1 MVKILRF
8 RAKNFKNIKEV
19 EIVPGDDSMVI
30 VGGLNAAGKTSCLSA
45 IQATLGGKRLIDKM
59 PIRDGEETGFT
70 EVMLDEDGTL
80 DPVPI
85 IVRRHWEEFGRKTW
99 LTITTKDGYEAPS
112 PQHILDQFFS
122 AVTFDPLSFS
132 RMTPGQQA
140 ASLRDL
146 VGLDIEGI
154 EIREQEA
161 YKARA
166 DINRI
171 GLQYKNE
178 LAGMPG
184 PFVVDD
190 TPCDVVSLSQQLNH
204 ANIDNAELDALVA
217 ENEKLKAKIEASTKK
232 LALNEHRLS
241 KMQRVDIHAIM
252 ASISSAEARARM
264 KADNEKRARMTKK
277 LEELRATSKDLSDTL
292 AALARE
298 KAEALN
304 SVEWPMEGLSVDGDQ
319 VLYFGVPLSQI
330 SSSEGLDVAVA
341 IGIAM
346 NPSLKV
352 MMIKDGA
359 LIGDEKLDIIRQ
371 RAEEHGYQI
380 WVEDVCRNADDTA
393 RCTVLIE
400 DGVVVDELSGQGS

>member
-1 MVKILRF
+1 MAKILRF

-19 EIVPGDDSMVI
+19 EIVPGDDALVV
-30 VGGLNAAGKTSCLSA
+30 VGGLNAAGKTSCLGA
-45 IQATLGGKRLIDKM
+45 IAATLGGKRLIDKM
-59 PIRDGEETGFT
+59 PIRAGEAEGFA

-85 IVRRHWEEFGRKTW
+85 IVRRHWEDFGKKTW

-132 RMTPGQQA
+132 RMAPADQA
-140 ASLRDL
+140 ASLREL
-146 VGLDIEGI
+146 VGLDLESL
-154 EIREQEA
+154 EERAKEA
-161 YKARA
+161 YRARS
-166 DINRI
+166 DINRV
-171 GLQYKNE
+171 GVQLKAE
-178 LAGMPG
+178 LEALPG
-184 PFVVDD
+184 PFEVDD
-190 TPCDVVSLSQQLNH
+190 TPCDVVNLAQQLNE
-204 ANIDNAELDALVA
+204 ANAQNAEFEALTEEAVRLQKRVDAANKRLNEIA
-217 ENEKLKAKIEASTKK
+217 EKAKAMK
-232 LALNEHRLS
+232 
-241 KMQRVDIHAIM
+241 RVYTTDIMSA
-252 ASISSAEARARM
+252 ISSAETRSRM
-264 KADNEKRARMTKK
+264 KADNEKRRQLTSK
-277 LEELRATSKDLSDTL
+277 LEDLRKTSKDLSDVL
-292 AALARE
+292 AAISRE
-298 KAEALN
+298 KSDALQE
-304 SVEWPMEGLSVDGDQ
+304 VEWPMEGLSVEGDQ
-319 VLYFGVPLSQI
+319 VLYHGVPLSQI
-330 SSSEGLDVAVA
+330 SASEGLDVAVA

-346 NPSLKV
+346 NPGLKV